1 MKKAILLISLL
12 LGSCVCSIAQQ
23 ITDSTYIS
31 QNGTKFKVGQTVTL
45 GLGSGTDGQY
55 KYIHGIN
62 YLGFPDLK
70 DNLPAEYATKS
81 VVIYKIK
88 KQKAGY
94 FAKDYSAYLVFKVQ
108 GNLENYGINIEPA
121 LLAKEVSTPQ

>member
-1 MKKAILLISLL
+1 MKKAILLISFL
-12 LGSCVCSIAQQ
+12 LGSCALATAQQ
-23 ITDSTYIS
+23 ITDSTYVS
-31 QNGTKFKVGQTVTL
+31 QNGTTFKVGQSITL
-45 GLGSGTDGQY
+45 GLGSGTDGIY

-70 DNLPAEYATKS
+70 DNLPPEYATKS

-88 KQKAGY
+88 KQKSGY
-94 FAKDYSAYLVFKVQ
+94 FVKDYSVYLVFKVQ

-121 LLAKEVSTPQ
+121 LLAKEVSIPQ